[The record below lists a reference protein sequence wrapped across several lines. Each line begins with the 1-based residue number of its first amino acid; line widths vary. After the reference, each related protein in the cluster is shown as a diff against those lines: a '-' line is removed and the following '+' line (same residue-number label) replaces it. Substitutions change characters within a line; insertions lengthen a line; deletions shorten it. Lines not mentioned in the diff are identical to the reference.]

1 MEHASP
7 AAYALLPLLSVII
20 LSMINRAR
28 RGASVF
34 IRRIPGINAVEEA
47 VGRATEM
54 GRPIL
59 FSVGLGGIDII
70 TLQAIEVVGYVA
82 RAAARFRNR
91 VIVPLVDP
99 LAIPVVEEVLREA
112 YSSQDALEAFHS
124 EDVRFLSGEQFAYA
138 AGVVGIMNREQV
150 ATNFYFGSFAAES
163 LILAETGQSLGAVQ
177 IAGTPDALQ
186 IPFFIT
192 TCDYTIIGEEY
203 YATTAY
209 LSRDATLMGSVVGQD
224 FGKILLSLIILAGML
239 AASWAGTETGWFAQF
254 VKLWGTGGGG

>member
-1 MEHASP
+1 MEPASP
-7 AAYALLPLLSVII
+7 AAYVVLPLLSAII
-20 LSMINRAR
+20 VALIFRAR
-28 RGASVF
+28 AGAFIF
-34 IRRIPGINAVEEA
+34 IRKIPGIEAMEEA

-70 TLQAIEVVGYVA
+70 TLQAIEVVGHVG

-112 YSSQDALEAFHS
+112 YSSQGAQEAFRS

-150 ATNFYFGSFAAES
+150 ATSFYFGSFAAEA
-163 LILAETGQSLGAVQ
+163 LILAETGQSVGAVQ
-177 IAGTPDALQ
+177 IAGTPSALQ
-186 IPFFIT
+186 VPFFIT

-209 LSRDATLMGSVVGQD
+209 LGRDATLMGSVVGQD
-224 FGKILLSLIILAGML
+224 FGKILLFAVMLLGVL
-239 AASWAGTETGWFAQF
+239 AASVLGPEAQWFAEY
-254 VKLWGTGGGG
+254 VGLWATGGGG